1 VSPVRV
7 GAVWGRP
14 MNPVLARELR
24 QRMRG
29 RWAPVVLTI
38 YLLLLSS
45 VLYLVHSAYVRAESS
60 GLSAVQAG
68 AVGRT
73 LFQTLL
79 FFMLLLLC
87 FLVPGLSSGA
97 VAGERERQTLV
108 PLQVTLLK
116 PRSIVVGKLLASL
129 AFVVL
134 LLVATLPLISVS
146 LIIGGVGLPEVVRA
160 MAMLLGTAVLLASL
174 AVASSALVRRVQ
186 GATVVAYGL
195 TFLLLLGTL
204 LAFAAQ
210 LVVTQGAVDEQSQAV
225 LLVNPVF
232 AVADVIGG
240 RHQALQGG
248 GSPFT
253 PAQELLR
260 RRDKG
265 HEVFDDVGVGVG
277 GVGPV
282 GPGGSFV
289 VTDGNGIVARQAPVQ
304 GPVRQVRGR
313 RVPFW
318 LASLLTWAVIVAGSL
333 TLAARKLRAP
343 SPSVGT

>member
-1 VSPVRV
+1 
-7 GAVWGRP
+7 

-29 RWAPVVLTI
+29 RWAPVVLTL
-38 YLLLLSS
+38 YLLLLSA

-160 MAMLLGTAVLLASL
+160 MGMLLGTAVLLASL

-195 TFLLLLGTL
+195 TFVLLLGTL

-210 LVVTQGAVDEQSQAV
+210 LVVTQDPVDQQSQAV

-240 RHQALQGG
+240 RHQSLSGG

-265 HEVFDDVGVGVG
+265 HEIFDDVSAG
-277 GVGPV
+277 GDA
-282 GPGGSFV
+282 GGGFV
-289 VTDGNGIVARQAPVQ
+289 VNDGNGIVARRAPVQ
-304 GPVRQVRGR
+304 GPVRHVRGR

-318 LASLLTWAVIVAGSL
+318 LASLLTWAVIIAGSL
-333 TLAARKLRAP
+333 TLAARRLRAP
-343 SPSVGT
+343 APSVGA